1 MWNKERYT
9 NLWINSFTVIDL
21 KDLKVYE
28 GVAENPDSTMIG
40 DEESIAKL
48 IRKEMTFAEA
58 TAEVSPL
65 SHYRRW
71 LTNLYF
77 QGKVKVEGNV
87 ELTTKAFEARG

>member
-1 MWNKERYT
+1 M
-9 NLWINSFTVIDL
+9 
-21 KDLKVYE
+21 YE

-65 SHYRRW
+65 SHVTW
-71 LTNLYF
+71 LSVQL
-77 QGKVKVEGNV
+77 
-87 ELTTKAFEARG
+87 